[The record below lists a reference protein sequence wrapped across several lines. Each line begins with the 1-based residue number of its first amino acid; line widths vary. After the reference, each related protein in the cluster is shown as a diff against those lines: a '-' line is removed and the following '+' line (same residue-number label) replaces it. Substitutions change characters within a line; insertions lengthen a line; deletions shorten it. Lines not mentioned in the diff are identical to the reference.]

1 MAFEEHKLFTD
12 PEEKS
17 DVKLWR
23 YMDFTKL
30 VSLLQKRALFFPSAR
45 ALQKIDPWEGTE
57 FKRELDFRIE
67 NTIYLMKT
75 FTKEE
80 VTYERLKMKIES
92 WKSGTEYS
100 IDTSFISCWHYNIT
114 ESAAMWRL
122 YLKSNEGISIQ
133 TDIDS
138 FKLAFKD
145 TDYKVYIGI
154 VRYKN
159 YETDISYSGYD
170 MTKIKYPSNNDFLP
184 LVHKR
189 NNYEHEKEYRAII
202 SFPLENNK
210 EPTETEKQQGGIF
223 VPVDLKLLI
232 KKIILAPGS
241 PEWFKE
247 LVEETL
253 KTYKL
258 DVEVVRSV
266 VDDEP
271 YKFDLEPYKDLKE

>member
-1 MAFEEHKLFTD
+1 MPYEKHPLFTA
-12 PEEKS
+12 PKGPG
-17 DVKLWR
+17 VKLWR

-30 VSLLQKRALFFPSAR
+30 VSLLQKEALFFPSAR
-45 ALQKIDPWEGTE
+45 TLQKIDPWEGTE
-57 FKRELDFRIE
+57 FKKELDFIID
-67 NTIYLMKT
+67 NIVYMMKNIT
-75 FTKEE
+75 NEE
-80 VTYERLKMKIES
+80 VTFDKLKEKVKQWELISED
-92 WKSGTEYS
+92 S
-100 IDTSFISCWHYNIT
+100 IDKSFISCWHYNIT

-138 FKLAFKD
+138 FKLSFKD

-159 YETDISYSGYD
+159 YETGISYSGYD
-170 MTKIKYPSNNDFLP
+170 KTKIKYPFNNDFLP

-189 NNYEHEKEYRAII
+189 YNYEHEKEYRAII

-210 EPTETEKQQGGIF
+210 EPTETEKKQGGIF

>member
-1 MAFEEHKLFTD
+1 MAYEEHKLFTD
-12 PEEKS
+12 PEEP

-30 VSLLQKRALFFPSAR
+30 VSLLQKGALFFPSAR
-45 ALQKIDPWEGTE
+45 SLQKIDPWEGTE
-57 FKRELDFRIE
+57 FKKELDFHIK

-80 VTYERLKMKIES
+80 VTYESLKTKIES
-92 WKSGTEYS
+92 WKSGMEYS

-138 FKLAFKD
+138 FKLSFKD

-159 YETDISYSGYD
+159 YETDISYTGYD
-170 MTKIKYPSNNDFLP
+170 MKKIKYPSNNGFLP

-189 NNYEHEKEYRAII
+189 HNYEHEKEYRAII
-202 SFPLENNK
+202 PIFNDKLLELK
-210 EPTETEKQQGGIF
+210 KQNGGIF
-223 VPVDLKLLI
+223 VPVDLKVLI

-241 PEWFKE
+241 PDWFKD
-247 LVEETL
+247 LVEDTL

-271 YKFDLEPYKDLKE
+271 YKFDFTPYENLKE